1 MGLIAFIGFVVPW
14 MIFAAWM
21 FRLPSAI
28 RLGAP
33 STPWRP
39 LTDFAGPARDQRRET
54 NPYNSGRNDGSG
66 RTGGDKHSPIGMA
79 GGGAL
84 GTSVE
89 PTEPT
94 DKIG

>member
-28 RLGAP
+28 RLGAL

-39 LTDFAGPARDQRRET
+39 LTDFAGPARDQQHEI
-54 NPYNSGRNDGSG
+54 NPHNSGRNDGSG
-66 RTGGDKHSPIGMA
+66 RTGGDKHTPIKIPGD
-79 GGGAL
+79 GTL

-94 DKIG
+94 DKV

>member
-33 STPWRP
+33 STPWRS
-39 LTDFAGPARDQRRET
+39 LTDYPDPARDQRHEI
-54 NPYNSGRNDGSG
+54 NPYNSGRHDGSG
-66 RTGGDKHSPIGMA
+66 RTGGDKHTPIEIPGV
-79 GGGAL
+79 GH
-84 GTSVE
+84 
-89 PTEPT
+89 
-94 DKIG
+94 